1 MGPLI
6 PNGVIPYEWNSIIA
20 ILIGIAF
27 GFVLEASGF
36 SSSRKLAGVF
46 YGYDF
51 AVLKVFFTAALV
63 SLIGI
68 LYMDYLGY
76 VDVSQLY
83 VHPTYLWG
91 AIIGGA
97 IMGVGFV
104 AGGFCPGTSL
114 CAVAI
119 GKVDAIIYVIGIMI
133 GIFIFSELYFVFQPI
148 YDGSFLGNITLMDSF
163 GVNRYWFVF
172 IFTVIAIVVFFIADI
187 IRKRQ
192 KKIFFEL

>member
-6 PNGVIPYEWNSIIA
+6 PNEIISFEWNSIIA
-20 ILIGIAF
+20 IVIGIFF
-27 GFVLEASGF
+27 GFILEASGF

-63 SLIGI
+63 SAIGI
-68 LYMDYLGY
+68 LYLDYLGY
-76 VDVSQLY
+76 LDMSILF

-104 AGGFCPGTSL
+104 AAGFCPGTSL

-119 GKVDAIIYVIGIMI
+119 GKIDAFVYVLGIMI
-133 GIFIFSELYFVFQPI
+133 GIFIFSQLFTLLDPIYNGLYF
-148 YDGSFLGNITLMDSF
+148 GNVTLKDSL
-163 GVNRYWFVF
+163 NWDPYWFVF
-172 IFTVIAIVVFFIADI
+172 LFTIAAVIIFALSDL
-187 IRKRQ
+187 IRKRVN
-192 KKIFFEL
+192 KVFY

>member
-6 PNGVIPYEWNSIIA
+6 PNGVIPAEWDSIIA

-63 SLIGI
+63 AVIGVY
-68 LYMDYLGY
+68 YMDYLGY
-76 VDVSQLY
+76 LDVNQLY

-91 AIIGGA
+91 AIIGGI

-114 CAVAI
+114 TAVAI
-119 GKVDAIIYVIGIMI
+119 GKIDAIVYVGGIMV
-133 GIFIFSELYFVFQPI
+133 GVFIFSELYSVFEPI
-148 YDGSFLGNITLMDSF
+148 YDGYFYGNITLEDSL
-163 GVNRYWFVF
+163 GINPYWFIF
-172 IFTVIAIVVFFIADI
+172 IFSIIAIVAFVVADMV
-187 IRKRQ
+187 RKRV
-192 KKIFFEL
+192 KKVFY

>member
-6 PNGVIPYEWNSIIA
+6 PNGVIPFEWDNIIA

-63 SLIGI
+63 AVIGVY
-68 LYMDYLGY
+68 YMDYLGFL
-76 VDVSQLY
+76 DVNQLY

-91 AIIGGA
+91 AIIGGI

-119 GKVDAIIYVIGIMI
+119 GKIDAIVYVGGIMV
-133 GIFIFSELYFVFQPI
+133 GIFIFSELYPLFQPI
-148 YDGSFLGNITLMDSF
+148 YEGYFYGNVTLEDSLGINP
-163 GVNRYWFVF
+163 YWFVF
-172 IFTVIAIVVFFIADI
+172 IFSIIAIVAFVISDMVQ
-187 IRKRQ
+187 KRV
-192 KKIFFEL
+192 KKIFY

>member
-6 PNGVIPYEWNSIIA
+6 PNGVIPVEWDSIIA

-63 SLIGI
+63 AVIGVY
-68 LYMDYLGY
+68 YMDYLGY
-76 VDVSQLY
+76 LDVNQLY

-91 AIIGGA
+91 AIIGGI

-119 GKVDAIIYVIGIMI
+119 GKIDAIVYVGGIMV
-133 GIFIFSELYFVFQPI
+133 GVFIFSELYSVFEPI
-148 YDGSFLGNITLMDSF
+148 YDGYFYGNITLEDSL
-163 GVNRYWFVF
+163 GINPYWFIF
-172 IFTVIAIVVFFIADI
+172 IFSMIAIVAFVAADMV
-187 IRKRQ
+187 RKRV
-192 KKIFFEL
+192 KKVFY

>member
-6 PNGVIPYEWNSIIA
+6 PNEIISFEWNSIIA
-20 ILIGIAF
+20 IVIGIFF
-27 GFVLEASGF
+27 GFILEASGF

-51 AVLKVFFTAALV
+51 AVLKVFFTAALA
-63 SLIGI
+63 SAIGI
-68 LYMDYLGY
+68 LYLDYLGY
-76 VDVSQLY
+76 LDMSILY

-104 AGGFCPGTSL
+104 AAGFCPGTSL

-119 GKVDAIIYVIGIMI
+119 GKKDAFVYVFGIMV
-133 GIFIFSELYFVFQPI
+133 GIFIFSQLYNVLEPI
-148 YDGSFLGNITLMDSF
+148 YNGSFFGHVTLMDSL
-163 GVNRYWFVF
+163 NWDPYWFVF
-172 IFTVIAIVVFFIADI
+172 LFTVAAVIIFALSDL
-187 IRKRQ
+187 IRKRV
-192 KKIFFEL
+192 KKVFY

>member
-6 PNGVIPYEWNSIIA
+6 PNGIIPIEWDSIIA
-20 ILIGIAF
+20 ILIGIVF

-63 SLIGI
+63 AVIGI
-68 LYMDYLGY
+68 YYMDYLGY
-76 VDVSQLY
+76 MDVSQLY

-91 AIIGGA
+91 AIIGGI
-97 IMGVGFV
+97 IMGAGFV

-119 GKVDAIIYVIGIMI
+119 GKIDAFVYVGGIMI
-133 GIFIFSELYFVFQPI
+133 GVFIFSELFPFLEPI
-148 YDGSFLGNITLMDSF
+148 YNGYYYGNITLQDSL
-163 GVNRYWFVF
+163 GVNPYWFVF
-172 IFTVIAIVVFFIADI
+172 IFSIIAIVAFVISDMV
-187 IRKRQ
+187 RKKQ
-192 KKIFFEL
+192 KKIFY

>member
-6 PNGVIPYEWNSIIA
+6 PNDIIPYEWNNVIA
-20 ILIGIAF
+20 LIIGIAF
-27 GFVLEASGF
+27 GFILEASGF

-63 SLIGI
+63 SIIGI
-68 LYMDYLGY
+68 LYLDYLGY
-76 VDVSQLY
+76 LDISKLY
-83 VHPTYLWG
+83 IQPMYLWG

-114 CAVAI
+114 CAAAI
-119 GKVDAIIYVIGIMI
+119 GKIDAMVYVLGIMI
-133 GIFIFSELYFVFQPI
+133 GVFIFSELYTLFEPL
-148 YDGSFLGNITLMDSF
+148 YNGSFYGNVTLMDTF
-163 GVNRYWFVF
+163 GVSPYWFTL
-172 IFTVIAIVVFFIADI
+172 IFTIIAVLIFAFSDF
-187 IRKRQ
+187 IRKRV
-192 KKIFFEL
+192 KKVFY

>member
-6 PNGVIPYEWNSIIA
+6 PNGVIPAEWDSIIA

-36 SSSRKLAGVF
+36 SSSRKLAGQF

-63 SLIGI
+63 AVIGVY
-68 LYMDYLGY
+68 YMDYLGY
-76 VDVSQLY
+76 LDVTQLY

-91 AIIGGA
+91 AIIGGI

-119 GKVDAIIYVIGIMI
+119 GKIDAIVYVGGIMV
-133 GIFIFSELYFVFQPI
+133 GVVIFSEMYTFFEPI
-148 YDGSFLGNITLMDSF
+148 YDGYFYGNITLEDSL
-163 GVNRYWFVF
+163 GINPYWFVF
-172 IFTVIAIVVFFIADI
+172 IFSIIAIVAFVLADI
-187 IRKRQ
+187 VRKRV
-192 KKIFFEL
+192 KKVFY

>member
-6 PNGVIPYEWNSIIA
+6 PNGIISFEWSSIIA
-20 ILIGIAF
+20 IIIGIFF
-27 GFVLEASGF
+27 GFILEASGF

-51 AVLKVFFTAALV
+51 AVLKVFFTAAIV
-63 SLIGI
+63 SLIGL

-76 VDVSQLY
+76 VDMNRLY

-97 IMGVGFV
+97 IMGIGFV

-114 CAVAI
+114 TAVAI
-119 GKVDAIIYVIGIMI
+119 GKIDAIINVVGIMV
-133 GIFIFSELYFVFQPI
+133 GIFIFSELYPFFAPI
-148 YDGSFLGNITLMDSF
+148 YNGYFYGNITLIDSL
-163 GVNRYWFVF
+163 GVNPYWFVF
-172 IFTVIAIVVFFIADI
+172 LLTIGAIIMFALSDM
-187 IRKRQ
+187 IRKRV
-192 KKIFFEL
+192 KKVFY

>member
-6 PNGVIPYEWNSIIA
+6 PNEIISFEWNSIIA
-20 ILIGIAF
+20 IVIGIFF
-27 GFVLEASGF
+27 GFILEASGF

-63 SLIGI
+63 SAIGI
-68 LYMDYLGY
+68 LYLDYLGY
-76 VDVSQLY
+76 LDMSILY
-83 VHPTYLWG
+83 IHPTYLWG

-104 AGGFCPGTSL
+104 AAGFCPGTSL

-119 GKVDAIIYVIGIMI
+119 GKKDAFVYVFGRGRKSQLGGQQGIGRSPA
-133 GIFIFSELYFVFQPI
+133 G
-148 YDGSFLGNITLMDSF
+148 
-163 GVNRYWFVF
+163 
-172 IFTVIAIVVFFIADI
+172 
-187 IRKRQ
+187 RKC
-192 KKIFFEL
+192 

>member
-6 PNGVIPYEWNSIIA
+6 PNDIIPFEWNSILA
-20 ILIGIAF
+20 IVIGIFF
-27 GFVLEASGF
+27 GFILEASGF

-63 SLIGI
+63 SIIGL
-68 LYMDYLGY
+68 LYLDYLGY
-76 VDVSQLY
+76 LDISMLY
-83 VHPTYLWG
+83 VHPTYIWG

-104 AGGFCPGTSL
+104 SGGFCPGTSL

-119 GKVDAIIYVIGIMI
+119 GKIDAMIYVLGIMI
-133 GIFIFSELYFVFQPI
+133 GVFIFSEFYTVFEPLYT
-148 YDGSFLGNITLMDSF
+148 GSFLGNITLVDSL
-163 GVNRYWFVF
+163 GVDPYWFVF
-172 IFTVIAIVVFFIADI
+172 LFTVAAVFIFWGADL
-187 IRKRQ
+187 IRKRV
-192 KKIFFEL
+192 KKVFY

>member
-6 PNGVIPYEWNSIIA
+6 PNGVIPAEWDSIIA

-36 SSSRKLAGVF
+36 SSSRKLAGQF

-63 SLIGI
+63 SVIGVY
-68 LYMDYLGY
+68 YMDYLGY
-76 VDVSQLY
+76 LDVNQLY

-91 AIIGGA
+91 AIIGGV
-97 IMGVGFV
+97 IMGIGFV

-119 GKVDAIIYVIGIMI
+119 GKIDAIVYVAGIMV
-133 GIFIFSELYFVFQPI
+133 GVLIFSEMYTFFEPI
-148 YDGSFLGNITLMDSF
+148 YDGYFYGNITLEDSL
-163 GVNRYWFVF
+163 GINPYWFVF
-172 IFTVIAIVVFFIADI
+172 IFSIIAIVAFVVSDMVT
-187 IRKRQ
+187 KKV
-192 KKIFFEL
+192 KKIFY

>member
-6 PNGVIPYEWNSIIA
+6 PNGVIPGEWSYIIA
-20 ILIGIAF
+20 LLIGLAF
-27 GFVLEASGF
+27 GYILEASGF

-51 AVLKVFFTAALV
+51 VVLKVFFTAAIV
-63 SLIGI
+63 SVIGL

-76 VDVSQLY
+76 VDISHLY

-91 AIIGGA
+91 AIIGGV

-104 AGGFCPGTSL
+104 SGGFCPGTSL

-119 GKVDAIIYVIGIMI
+119 GKIDAMVFVGGILI
-133 GIFIFSELYFVFQPI
+133 GIFIFSELYQYFEPL
-148 YDGSFLGNITLMDSF
+148 YDGYFYGNITLMDSF
-163 GVNRYWFVF
+163 DISPYWFVF
-172 IFTVIAIVVFFIADI
+172 IFTIIAIISFVVVDL
-187 IRKRQ
+187 IRKKR
-192 KKIFFEL
+192 KTIFYN

>member
-6 PNGVIPYEWNSIIA
+6 PNGVIPYEWNNIIA
-20 ILIGIAF
+20 ILIGIFF
-27 GFVLEASGF
+27 GFILEASGF

-63 SLIGI
+63 ALIGI

-76 VDVSQLY
+76 LNMEQLY
-83 VHPTYLWG
+83 IHPTYLWG
-91 AIIGGA
+91 AIIGGV

-104 AGGFCPGTSL
+104 AAGFCPGTSL

-119 GKVDAIIYVIGIMI
+119 GKIDAIVYVIGIMV
-133 GIFIFSELYFVFQPI
+133 GIFIFSELYTVFQPI
-148 YDGSFLGNITLMDSF
+148 YDGYFEGNITLMDSL

-172 IFTVIAIVVFFIADI
+172 VFTIIAIVAFVASDM
-187 IRKRQ
+187 IRKKV
-192 KKIFFEL
+192 KKIFY

>member
-6 PNGVIPYEWNSIIA
+6 PNGVLSGEWSIVIA
-20 ILIGIAF
+20 VLIGLAF
-27 GFVLEASGF
+27 GFILEASGF

-63 SLIGI
+63 SVIG
-68 LYMDYLGY
+68 LYYMDYLGWINM
-76 VDVSQLY
+76 SMLY
-83 VHPTYLWG
+83 VHPTYVWA

-104 AGGFCPGTSL
+104 AGGFCPGTSI

-119 GKVDAIIYVIGIMI
+119 GKLDAWVYVIGIMI
-133 GIFIFSELYFVFQPI
+133 GILIFSEAFGTFENLYNET
-148 YDGSFLGNITLMDSF
+148 YLGNITLVDSLELPASWLIL
-163 GVNRYWFVF
+163 GV
-172 IFTVIAIVVFFIADI
+172 TVIALFAFFISDVV
-187 IRKRQ
+187 RKRV
-192 KKIFFEL
+192 KKVFY